1 MRKNK
6 LVVVLTLAFFAGAT
20 SVQAQSWSEKMAET
34 VMTIWKDSL
43 YSAPGRPAKW
53 TYDQGVI
60 LKGIEGLW
68 YKTGDAKY
76 FNYMQ
81 KSMDFFVNEKGE
93 IRTYKQSD
101 YNIDN
106 VLCGRILL
114 SLYNVTGKEKY
125 FKAATTLWRAIENAT
140 AYQ

>member
-1 MRKNK
+1 MKRTNPIL
-6 LVVVLTLAFFAGAT
+6 LVVLVVLSLSNTKIE
-20 SVQAQSWSEKMAET
+20 AQSWSEKMAAT

-43 YSAPGRPAKW
+43 FSAPGRPAKW

-68 YKTGDAKY
+68 LRNGDQKY

-81 KSMDFFVNEKGE
+81 QCMDFFVNDKAE

-101 YNIDN
+101 
-106 VLCGRILL
+106 
-114 SLYNVTGKEKY
+114 
-125 FKAATTLWRAIENAT
+125 
-140 AYQ
+140 

>member
-1 MRKNK
+1 MKK
-6 LVVVLTLAFFAGAT
+6 ISKIS
-20 SVQAQSWSEKMAET
+20 SVIVCLFGKQYACKRAIMVGKMAET

-43 YSAPGRPAKW
+43 FSAPGRPAKW

-81 KSMDFFVNEKGE
+81 KAWIF
-93 IRTYKQSD
+93 
-101 YNIDN
+101 
-106 VLCGRILL
+106 L
-114 SLYNVTGKEKY
+114 
-125 FKAATTLWRAIENAT
+125 
-140 AYQ
+140 